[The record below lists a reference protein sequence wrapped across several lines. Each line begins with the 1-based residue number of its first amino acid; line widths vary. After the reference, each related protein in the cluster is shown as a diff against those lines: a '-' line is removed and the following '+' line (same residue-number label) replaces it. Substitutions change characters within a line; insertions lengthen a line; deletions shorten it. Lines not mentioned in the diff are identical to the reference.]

1 MIDLANPEV
10 IKRINKNRS
19 NSKRGN
25 MKKRITL
32 ICTILLMIWVTVI
45 PARYSHA
52 LTLSTG
58 VVNADSVA
66 MRKVASEKGGVVK
79 RLSKGTVVK
88 ILESTVNAEWY
99 HVEVGTKTG
108 YVNRLYVDIDASLP
122 SYQMDYTGTIFNVQQ
137 DVNVRAEPSLK
148 AKKLGKANK
157 GDTFKVT
164 QAYAS
169 GVWHQIDYNGTVGYV
184 SSDYMELTAKVS
196 NDLLTGIEITGGTLS
211 PAFSPTEYGYV
222 LTATQGEVDINCLA
236 NSGIT
241 VSIGNTGIGSAKYNI
256 NSGNSKTI
264 RISVSGVVKYSI
276 YLVRDVLTVGT
287 WNIKRGNDNLE
298 MQGWLIGAQ
307 QPDILGIQEVYINEK
322 ENTNNLLSV
331 RTKNAQYM
339 TFAETIK
346 YPSGGKYGIG
356 QISKFKPEN
365 ATVTLLSSENK
376 EQRCLQKVEY
386 VINDKRV
393 SVYNTH
399 FSYES
404 ADIRKK
410 QFSEVLKIMNA
421 DQNEYKILTGDFNA
435 QESEFSGFKKSYH
448 VVNTGSTKFYN
459 YSNKRIGMSQI
470 DNIIVSKNIT
480 VLNARAIPNEY
491 SDHYPLFAF
500 LSLN

>member
-1 MIDLANPEV
+1 
-10 IKRINKNRS
+10 
-19 NSKRGN
+19 
-25 MKKRITL
+25 MKKRILLLYMTL
-32 ICTILLMIWVTVI
+32 LVLGLSVI
-45 PARYSHA
+45 PTQASHA

-58 VVNADSVA
+58 IIIGDNVA
-66 MRKVASEKGGVVK
+66 LRKTASSNGGIIT
-79 RLSKGTVVK
+79 RLDEGTVVK
-88 ILESTVNAEWY
+88 ILASNVNAEWY
-99 HVEVGTKTG
+99 QVEAGTKTG
-108 YVNRLYVDIDASLP
+108 YVNRLYVNIDASLP

-169 GVWHQIDYNGTVGYV
+169 GAWHQIDYNGTVGYV
-184 SSDYMELTAKVS
+184 SSDYMELTAKVA
-196 NDLLTGIEITGGTLS
+196 NDLLSGIEVKGGTLS
-211 PAFSPTEYGYV
+211 PKFSPSEHGYV
-222 LTATQGEVDINCLA
+222 LTATQSEVDINATA
-236 NSGIT
+236 NNGVE
-241 VSIGNTGIGSAKYNI
+241 VSIGNTGIGSAKYTI

-264 RISVSGVVKYSI
+264 RISVNGVVKYSI
-276 YLVRDVLTVGT
+276 YLVRDVLTIGT
-287 WNIKRGNDNLE
+287 WNIKRGNDNLV
-298 MQGWLIGAQ
+298 MQGWLIAAQ
-307 QPDILGIQEVYINEK
+307 KPDILGVQEVYINEK
-322 ENTNNLLSV
+322 EHTDNLLSV
-331 RTKNAQYM
+331 RTKDTQYM

-346 YPSGGKYGIG
+346 YPSGGKYGVG

-365 ATVTLLSSENK
+365 ATVTLLSSQDK

-386 VINDKRV
+386 VIGDKRV

-421 DQNEYKILTGDFNA
+421 DKNEYKILTGDFNA
-435 QESEFSGFKKSYH
+435 EESEFYNFKKSYR
-448 VVNTGSTKFYN
+448 VVNTSATKFYN

>member
-1 MIDLANPEV
+1 
-10 IKRINKNRS
+10 
-19 NSKRGN
+19 
-25 MKKRITL
+25 MKKRI
-32 ICTILLMIWVTVI
+32 LLMYLTLLVLSLSVI
-45 PARYSHA
+45 PTQASHA

-58 VVNADSVA
+58 IIIGDNVA
-66 MRKVASEKGGVVK
+66 LRKTASANGGIIA
-79 RLSKGTVVK
+79 RLDEGTVVK
-88 ILESTVNAEWY
+88 ILESNVNAEWY
-99 HVEVGTKTG
+99 HVESGTKTG
-108 YVNRLYVDIDASLP
+108 YINRLYLNIDASIP

-169 GVWHQIDYNGTVGYV
+169 GAWHQIDYNGIVGYV
-184 SSDYMELTAKVS
+184 SSDYMELTAKVA
-196 NDLLTGIEITGGTLS
+196 NDLLSGIEVKGGTLS
-211 PAFSPTEYGYV
+211 PKFSPSEHGYV
-222 LTATQGEVDINCLA
+222 LTATQGEIDINAVA
-236 NSGIT
+236 NEGVK
-241 VSIGNTGIGSAKYNI
+241 VSIGNTGIGTAKYTI

-264 RISVSGVVKYSI
+264 RISVDGVVKYTI
-276 YLVRDVLTVGT
+276 YLVRDVLTIGT
-287 WNIKRGNDNLE
+287 WNIKRGNDNLV
-298 MQGWLIGAQ
+298 MQGWLIAAQ
-307 QPDILGIQEVYINEK
+307 RPDILGVQEVYINGK
-322 ENTNNLLSV
+322 ENTDNLLSV
-331 RTKNAQYM
+331 RTKDAQYM

-365 ATVTLLSSENK
+365 ATVTLLSSQDK

-386 VINDKRV
+386 VVNGKRI

-410 QFSEVLKIMNA
+410 QFAEVLKIMNA
-421 DQNEYKILTGDFNA
+421 DKSEYKILTGDFNA
-435 QESEFSGFKKSYH
+435 EESEFYSFKKSYR
-448 VVNTGSTKFYN
+448 VVNTGATKFYN

-500 LSLN
+500 VSLN